1 MNHAPMLGGI
11 VRSFK
16 ARCTY
21 MINQIRNTSGIP
33 VWQKNY
39 HEHIIWDEKELN
51 QIREYIVNNPIQW
64 EPDTENPQNIKE
76 REIRNA

>member
-1 MNHAPMLGGI
+1 
-11 VRSFK
+11 
-16 ARCTY
+16 

-33 VWQKNY
+33 VWQKNHY
-39 HEHIIWDEKELN
+39 EHIIWDEKELN

-76 REIRNA
+76 KEIRNA